1 MAHPLHLLA
10 LSALFMTSLAQAAEP
25 VTIDVHR
32 DANCGCCKNGS
43 RICKQTVSRSTTM
56 SRPT

>member
-10 LSALFMTSLAQAAEP
+10 LSALFMTTLAQAAEP

-32 DANCGCCKNGS
+32 DANCGC
-43 RICKQTVSRSTTM
+43 
-56 SRPT
+56 